1 MFTFIQFA
9 LGLVA
14 IFAMFAIITNTKFRR
29 RLTSLWFRKTDAVA
43 DSFGDVITDTK
54 DAISRGNVQ
63 VESFENKVTDLA
75 AEVKVASV
83 KHANLVADAN
93 KWARIAQVATEKGN
107 IADARIAITNK
118 QKAERE
124 ALAIKTQTDAN
135 VETLERLK
143 TDLSGRRDQIQSAEA
158 DIVVQE
164 ARYAG
169 LKMRDEML
177 QASNAFGGSFGDLEA
192 AKEEINRFEAKL
204 DAKDELRGSSNVEL
218 ERLYSVNTD
227 VDDELQKLIASV
239 KETEP
244 AKIGS

>member
-9 LGLVA
+9 LALVA
-14 IFAMFAIITNTKFRR
+14 IFALFAVVTNTKFRR

-54 DAISRGNVQ
+54 DAITRGNQQ
-63 VESFENKVTDLA
+63 VESFENKVADLA
-75 AEVKVASV
+75 AEVKIASV
-83 KHANLVADAN
+83 KHAGLVADAN
-93 KWARIAQVATEKGN
+93 KWARIAQNAVEAGDTKN
-107 IADARIAITNK
+107 ARIAVANK
-118 QKAERE
+118 QRAEKE
-124 ALAIKTQTDAN
+124 ALAIKTQTDEN
-135 VETLERLK
+135 INTLERLK
-143 TDLSGRRDQIQSAEA
+143 AELAGRRDQIQAAEA

-177 QASNAFGGSFGDLEA
+177 QASNAFGGSFGDLET

-227 VDDELQKLIASV
+227 VDDELQKLITSV
-239 KETEP
+239 KGADT
-244 AKIGS
+244 AKIGN